1 VSEDE
6 FGFDCNTLK
15 RNLAST
21 TLLDSPVVS
30 AYDKGAIVLV
40 QLAINFGVVQ
50 SVVVEV
56 HTCRFSGN
64 DVVDGVSCTLT
75 TDELTS
81 GRLVIN
87 KTFVE

>member
-1 VSEDE
+1 VSDNE
-6 FGFDCNTLK
+6 FGFDCGTLK
-15 RNLAST
+15 RDFASA

-30 AYDKGAIVLV
+30 AYDEGVVVLV
-40 QLAINFGVVQ
+40 QLAIDFGVVR
-50 SVVVEV
+50 SVVVGV

-75 TDELTS
+75 TDEQTN
-81 GRLVIN
+81 GRFVIN